1 MKFAV
6 IAAGEGSRLK
16 QEGIIESKPLIRLGG
31 EYMLSR
37 LIRIFTKQEASE
49 IIVIVNP
56 QMPDVAGYA
65 HWLKDA
71 GRATCPC
78 TLTVLEKTTPSSMH
92 SFFEMSSFLGKE
104 PFCLTTV
111 DTIFREEDFGNFI
124 NAFHS
129 FTGDALMAV
138 TDYIDD
144 EKPLYVKTVNDM
156 TISGFYD
163 TANNCTYVSGGIYC
177 MKPSVMPTLY
187 KCIAE
192 GQSRMR
198 NFQRQLLADGLA
210 VKAWPFSKIIDVDHS
225 ADIMKAELFLQTK

>member
-1 MKFAV
+1 
-6 IAAGEGSRLK
+6 
-16 QEGIIESKPLIRLGG
+16 
-31 EYMLSR
+31 
-37 LIRIFTKQEASE
+37 
-49 IIVIVNP
+49 
-56 QMPDVAGYA
+56 
-65 HWLKDA
+65 
-71 GRATCPC
+71 
-78 TLTVLEKTTPSSMH
+78 
-92 SFFEMSSFLGKE
+92 
-104 PFCLTTV
+104 
-111 DTIFREEDFGNFI
+111 
-124 NAFHS
+124 
-129 FTGDALMAV
+129 MAPTE

-144 EKPLYVKTVNDM
+144 EKPLYVKTENDM